1 MEYQKTINLL
11 DNTPNQ
17 PTDFRSKKWVQINE
31 GSHGA
36 YNTNIQIKF
45 NTSMLRSN
53 LCDYSD
59 AYLLLSGTGDGDD
72 AAAKWADERN
82 KRVISKNCVPFTD
95 CTSEINNT
103 PMDNAKQMLWCQ
115 CMI

>member
-17 PTDFRSKKWVQINE
+17 PTEFRTKKWVQINE
-31 GSHGA
+31 DSHGA
-36 YNTNIQIKF
+36 YNTNSQIKF

-59 AYLLLSGTGDGDD
+59 AYLLVSGTGDGDD
-72 AAAKWADERN
+72 AATKWADERN
-82 KRVISKNCVPFTD
+82 KTVISKNCVPFTD